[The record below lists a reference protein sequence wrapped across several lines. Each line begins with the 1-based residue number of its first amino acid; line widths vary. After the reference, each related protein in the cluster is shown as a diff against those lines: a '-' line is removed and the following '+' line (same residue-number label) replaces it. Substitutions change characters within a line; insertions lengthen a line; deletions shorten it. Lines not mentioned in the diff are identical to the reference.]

1 MENFTIYNP
10 VRVHFGK
17 DVLDKLGATVSS
29 YGKKVLL
36 VYGQG
41 SIHRNGVYDKVMEQL
56 SAVGC
61 SVWEYHGIRSNPV
74 IEDVDGAA
82 AVGREQGAEV
92 VLAVGGGSV
101 IDSAKVIAAA
111 IPIEGPAWDLLSRKV
126 KPASAL
132 PVITVLTLAAT
143 GTEMNPFAVVQN
155 EALGIKTSFTSPYSF
170 PVHSFLD
177 PSFTL
182 SVDAKYTGYGIADLM
197 AHALEAWFGKGDS
210 PLADKVV
217 LSILEEAMDAGPL
230 LMQKLK
236 DYNLRARIMYAA
248 TLALNGT
255 PMHGRNHGDWGVHAA
270 GHVLSLLYDIP
281 HGATLTIFY
290 PAWLRLMKDRNA
302 DRISELLYKLFYT
315 DDIED
320 GIYKLEYF
328 FRILH
333 CPVRLS
339 ETEAKNINPE
349 EIISQMIKNK
359 VSGMT
364 HELTEK
370 DYRQLIELAL

>member
-10 VRVHFGK
+10 VRVHFGMG
-17 DVLDKLGATVSS
+17 VLDKLGATVSI

-36 VYGQG
+36 VYGRG

-56 SAVGC
+56 SEAGC

-82 AVGREQGAEV
+82 SVGREQGAEV

-126 KPASAL
+126 KPVTAL
-132 PVITVLTLAAT
+132 PLITVLTLAAT

-155 EALGIKTSFTSPYSF
+155 EELGIKTSFTSPYSF
-170 PVHSFLD
+170 PAHSFLD

-210 PLADKVV
+210 PLADRVV
-217 LSILEEAMDAGPL
+217 LSILEEAMDAGTQL
-230 LMQKLK
+230 IQKLK
-236 DYNLRARIMYAA
+236 DYDLRARIMYAA
-248 TLALNGT
+248 TLALNGS
-255 PMHGRNHGDWGVHAA
+255 PMHGRLHGDWGVHAA

-281 HGATLTIFY
+281 HGASLTIFY
-290 PAWLRLMKDRNA
+290 PAWLRLMQH
-302 DRISELLYKLFYT
+302 RIPGRVKELLYRLFYT

-328 FRILH
+328 FKLLQ
-333 CPVRLS
+333 CPVRLH
-339 ETEAKNINPE
+339 EAGVPNLSHEEVIN
-349 EIISQMIKNK
+349 QMIKNK

-370 DYRQLIELAL
+370 DYRKLLEFAS

>member
-255 PMHGRNHGDWGVHAA
+255 PCMAETTATGVCMPQGTCSHSSMTSPTEQRLPSSIQHG
-270 GHVLSLLYDIP
+270 
-281 HGATLTIFY
+281 
-290 PAWLRLMKDRNA
+290 
-302 DRISELLYKLFYT
+302 
-315 DDIED
+315 
-320 GIYKLEYF
+320 
-328 FRILH
+328 
-333 CPVRLS
+333 
-339 ETEAKNINPE
+339 
-349 EIISQMIKNK
+349 
-359 VSGMT
+359 SG
-364 HELTEK
+364 
-370 DYRQLIELAL
+370 